1 MEQLSA
7 MMTKNIAMTLIRSVF
22 LLAHATLRAEYDYPV
37 PIKAQGRWQSPV
49 PSQWQQRAGVTIKVG
64 MSPGERARKSGAMW
78 QFITAQITLAQQGM
92 DEVLVNLD
100 GFYAALTDW
109 ARLNDIT
116 SPERYLVDPR
126 SQSAQKALQTKS
138 NNAKEMQQMQTSLMT
153 QAVQIEQMR
162 IGLEKY
168 SGDADRQFQY
178 WNAILGSEVEEAKI
192 AGDATV
198 KLLVARKKPGE
209 DGDNKSGSKSNS
221 QKPTA
226 SNAA

>member
-1 MEQLSA
+1 
-7 MMTKNIAMTLIRSVF
+7 
-22 LLAHATLRAEYDYPV
+22 
-37 PIKAQGRWQSPV
+37 
-49 PSQWQQRAGVTIKVG
+49 
-64 MSPGERARKSGAMW
+64 
-78 QFITAQITLAQQGM
+78 
-92 DEVLVNLD
+92 
-100 GFYAALTDW
+100 
-109 ARLNDIT
+109 
-116 SPERYLVDPR
+116 
-126 SQSAQKALQTKS
+126 
-138 NNAKEMQQMQTSLMT
+138 MQQMQTSLMT